1 MTHNEKR
8 TSWLKEGLI
17 AQGVGVIYGVTVTA
31 VGHVSNNRFKNSI
44 QHSTVQIH
52 LIFQPFDTIKTKMQA
67 EKGYESKGM
76 LQTCVKIFKTGGIKG
91 FYRGCVPPL
100 WGSGVYRSIQFSAFE
115 ASYVNINFKK
125 DPDF

>member
-44 QHSTVQIH
+44 
-52 LIFQPFDTIKTKMQA
+52 
-67 EKGYESKGM
+67 
-76 LQTCVKIFKTGGIKG
+76 
-91 FYRGCVPPL
+91 
-100 WGSGVYRSIQFSAFE
+100 
-115 ASYVNINFKK
+115 
-125 DPDF
+125 